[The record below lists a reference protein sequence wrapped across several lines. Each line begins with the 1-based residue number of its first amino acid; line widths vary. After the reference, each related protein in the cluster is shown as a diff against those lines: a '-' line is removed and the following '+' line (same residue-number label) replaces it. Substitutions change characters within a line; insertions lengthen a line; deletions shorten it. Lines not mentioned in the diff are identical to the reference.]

1 MACEHSFARY
11 IRKLGRDRKLG
22 SSLTQEE
29 AYAAMTDIACYEV
42 EPQQL
47 GAFLMLLR
55 LKRKTPAEIAGF
67 AQALQENLPAPAD
80 LPPVAVNW
88 AAYAGKRRQPPWFLL
103 AALLLGR
110 NGYPVFM
117 HGLSRRDEKVY
128 VPQALR
134 ALGIESCSLL
144 SQAAARIRQ
153 EGFAYL
159 PIEKLSGIVEE
170 LIGYRKQL
178 GLRTPMHSIARML
191 NPLSASLMLQGVNHA
206 EYAPIYQ
213 GAASLLKQG
222 NSLSIQG
229 DSGEFERIL
238 GKPCKLYGLSDGIC
252 WEEEWPAEELFEEKP
267 ILKNQDLEH
276 FAAVWEGREDDEYGR
291 AAVIGTLAIVLRGL
305 GRVTERDAAYQLAE
319 QWWLARNVEAAA

>member
-11 IRKLGRDRKLG
+11 IRKLGHDSKLG

-29 AYAAMTDIACYEV
+29 AYAAMTDIACYDV

-55 LKRKTPAEIAGF
+55 LKRKTPEEIAGF
-67 AQALQENLPAPAD
+67 TQALQENLPKPVN

-88 AAYAGKRRQPPWFLL
+88 SAYVGKRKQPPWFLL

-134 ALGIESCSLL
+134 ALGMESCSLL
-144 SQAAARIRQ
+144 SQATARIRQ

-159 PIEKLSGIVEE
+159 PIDNLSGIVDE

-191 NPLSASLMLQGVNHA
+191 NPLEASLMLQGVNHA
-206 EYAPIYQ
+206 EYAPVYQ
-213 GAASLLKQG
+213 GAACLLKQG
-222 NSLSIQG
+222 KSLSIKG
-229 DSGEFERIL
+229 DSGEFERVL
-238 GKPCKLYGLSDGIC
+238 GQPCKLYGLTDGIC
-252 WEEEWPAEELFEEKP
+252 WEEEWPAEDAFEAQAIP
-267 ILKNQDLEH
+267 KNLDLDH

-291 AAVIGTLAIVLRGL
+291 AAVIGTLALVLRGL
-305 GRVTERDAAYQLAE
+305 GQATERDEAYQLAE
-319 QWWLARNVEAAA
+319 RWWLTRNAEAAA